1 MVMSDWQLQMHRQLK
16 AKHAELF
23 RKILEQ
29 QEELRKVSEQLLM
42 TEYGMTNVAIP
53 VAVAPGIPIS
63 VAQIPGGRGTA
74 VAVVTQP
81 LPGTSGSALSLPVR
95 GNGHPDLFG
104 PAEMQL
110 GYDNVLSAS
119 TRSQNNSP
127 RNRGIPQNR

>member
-1 MVMSDWQLQMHRQLK
+1 MVMSDLQLQMHRQLK

-53 VAVAPGIPIS
+53 VAVAP
-63 VAQIPGGRGTA
+63 VVVGGRGTA

-119 TRSQNNSP
+119 NRSQNNSP